1 MKKTIKILLLAVIMT
16 AIVFSTKGVFATTTG
31 EYENLTFEM
40 SNNQITITGYKGNI
54 TDVVIPSEIDD
65 YPVTAISDNA
75 FSNCK
80 TLKSIKLSDS
90 INKLGEAIFMYC
102 ESLSDVTLP
111 KNIKTIPSNLFCG
124 CTNLTNVTIPAG
136 VTKIDGGAFDGSG
149 VIDVIIPNT
158 VTEIWY
164 GVFSDCPN
172 LKTVTIPS
180 SVTFLGDDGNG
191 DELFVWDMEGEP
203 LKNRITLYVEKG
215 SYAEEY
221 AKKENIKYVITNS
234 SEDTKTPIS
243 LSNNEIKIESTTNVI
258 PENTKLLVKEV
269 TTGNNYNIV
278 SQALETDV
286 NKFVLYD
293 ISLESNNAKIQPNGK
308 VKISIPVPNG
318 FDKSNISVYRVEDN
332 GNKIEY
338 ATKIEKMEGKEYA
351 VFETDHFSNYVIAEK
366 TTKVEQSQETQK
378 QENLQHKLDNEPK
391 TGIINVV
398 SIVSVIVAVSLIGFT
413 VCKQKMYK

>member
-1 MKKTIKILLLAVIMT
+1 MKRTIKILLLAVIII
-16 AIVFSTKGVFATTTG
+16 AIGFSAKGVFATTTG

-65 YPVTAISDNA
+65 YPVTAIKENA
-75 FSNCK
+75 FLDCK
-80 TLKSIKLSDS
+80 TLKSIKISDS

-111 KNIKTIPSNLFCG
+111 KNIKTIPANLFCG
-124 CTNLTNVTIPAG
+124 CNNLTNVTIPTG

-149 VIDVIIPNT
+149 VVDVVIPNT

-164 GVFSDCPN
+164 GVFSDCSN

-221 AKKENIKYVITNS
+221 AKKKNIKYNIINS
-234 SEDTKTPIS
+234 KEDTKTPIS
-243 LSNNEIKIESTTNVI
+243 LSNNEIKMDTTTNVI

-278 SQALETDV
+278 SKALETDV

-318 FDKSNISVYRVEDN
+318 FDKNNISVYRVEDK

-338 ATKIEKMEGKEYA
+338 STKIEKMEEKEYA

-366 TTKVEQSQETQK
+366 TTKVEQLQETQK

-398 SIVSVIVAVSLIGFT
+398 SIVSIIVAVSLIGFT
-413 VCKQKMYK
+413 VCQKKMYK

>member
-1 MKKTIKILLLAVIMT
+1 MKKTIKILLLAVIII
-16 AIVFSTKGVFATTTG
+16 AICFSAKGVFATTTG

-65 YPVTAISDNA
+65 YPVTAISNNA

-80 TLKSIKLSDS
+80 TLKSIKISDS

-102 ESLSDVTLP
+102 ENLSDVTLP
-111 KNIKTIPSNLFCG
+111 KNIKTIPANLFCG

-136 VTKIDGGAFDGSG
+136 VTKIDGGAFSETG
-149 VIDVIIPNT
+149 VVDVVIPNT

-191 DELFVWDMEGEP
+191 DKLFVWDMEGEP

-234 SEDTKTPIS
+234 TEDTKTPIS
-243 LSNNEIKIESTTNVI
+243 LSNNEIKMDTTTNVI
-258 PENTKLLVKEV
+258 PENTKLLVEEV
-269 TTGNNYNIV
+269 TSGNNYNIV
-278 SQALETDV
+278 SKALETDV

-293 ISLESNNAKIQPNGK
+293 ISLESNNAKIQPSGK
-308 VKISIPVPNG
+308 VKISIPIPNG
-318 FDKSNISVYRVEDN
+318 FDKNNISVYRVEDN

-338 ATKIEKMEGKEYA
+338 TTKVENIDEKEYA

-366 TTKVEQSQETQK
+366 TTKVEKQQETQK
-378 QENLQHKLDNEPK
+378 QENTQHILDNEPK
-391 TGIINVV
+391 TGVESKIILVEVV
-398 SIVSVIVAVSLIGFT
+398 LFVSLIGLI
-413 VCKQKMYK
+413 VCKKKKE

>member
-1 MKKTIKILLLAVIMT
+1 MKKTIKILLLAVIII
-16 AIVFSTKGVFATTTG
+16 AIGFSAKGVFATTTG

-54 TDVVIPSEIDD
+54 SDVVIPSEIDD
-65 YPVTAISDNA
+65 YPVTAISNNA

-80 TLKSIKLSDS
+80 TLKSIKISDS
-90 INKLGEAIFMYC
+90 INKLGEAVFMYC
-102 ESLSDVTLP
+102 ENLSDVTLP
-111 KNIKTIPSNLFCG
+111 KNIKTIPANLFCG
-124 CTNLTNVTIPAG
+124 CTNLTNVTIPTG
-136 VTKIDGGAFDGSG
+136 VTKIDGGAFSETG
-149 VIDVIIPNT
+149 VADVVIPNT

-243 LSNNEIKIESTTNVI
+243 LSNNEIKMDTTTNVI
-258 PENTKLLVKEV
+258 PENTKLLVEEV
-269 TTGNNYNIV
+269 TSGNNYNIV
-278 SQALETDV
+278 SKALETDV

-318 FDKSNISVYRVEDN
+318 FDKSNISVYRVENN

-338 ATKIEKMEGKEYA
+338 ATKIEKMEEKEYA

-366 TTKVEQSQETQK
+366 ITKIEQPQETQK

-398 SIVSVIVAVSLIGFT
+398 SIVSVIVAVSFIGFAI
-413 VCKQKMYK
+413 CKKKMYK